1 MSVFKFIFKY
11 KRINKSTDIAEASFS
26 LSHDVP
32 EAWWKEAACNSSL
45 RDLWM
50 PSCCLP
56 SAFEWK
62 SLKPILEKTTGK
74 KFSGRKSQGLLN
86 IKKKKIIIPYC
97 YYYHCYYYYYCSNE
111 KSTESKVF
119 QNWFT
124 FWVTGQLER
133 PSGQTPFTL
142 TWNTRSNE
150 FVVVD
155 QFKSSQ

>member
-1 MSVFKFIFKY
+1 MISRNAKYLSWNFKPSFILKVLYSTLPSTWYLVTTAFETILVQMSVFKFIFKR

-50 PSCCLP
+50 PSCYLP

-74 KFSGRKSQGLLN
+74 KFSGRKSQGLFN
-86 IKKKKIIIPYC
+86 IKEKYVISYC
-97 YYYHCYYYYYCSNE
+97 YYYHHYCYYYYYYYYY
-111 KSTESKVF
+111 
-119 QNWFT
+119 
-124 FWVTGQLER
+124 
-133 PSGQTPFTL
+133 
-142 TWNTRSNE
+142 
-150 FVVVD
+150 
-155 QFKSSQ
+155 